1 MKCLKRKR
9 QMLKN
14 THKYNGSKR
23 RLVLVL
29 FFQAYSNKPYCIQV
43 AHGAAKRRRSSVEK
57 KSKKKQIFNM
67 T

>member
-1 MKCLKRKR
+1 
-9 QMLKN
+9 MLKN

-43 AHGAAKRRRSSVEK
+43 AHGAVKRRSSEEK
-57 KSKKKQIFNM
+57 KNVKKKQIFNM

>member
-1 MKCLKRKR
+1 MKCLKKKR

-43 AHGAAKRRRSSVEK
+43 AHGAAKRRSEEK
-57 KSKKKQIFNM
+57 K
-67 T
+67 

>member
-1 MKCLKRKR
+1 
-9 QMLKN
+9 MLKN

-43 AHGAAKRRRSSVEK
+43 AHGAAKRRSSEGKK
-57 KSKKKQIFNM
+57 KSKKNKYL

>member
-1 MKCLKRKR
+1 
-9 QMLKN
+9 MLKN

-43 AHGAAKRRRSSVEK
+43 AHGAAKRRSSVEK
-57 KSKKKQIFNM
+57 KVQKKKQIFNM